1 MELRLKVVSKDIN
14 QLMWN
19 SGKTLSPAESC
30 SAGRIASALTIAAGS
45 SHYFKGGLVCYADET
60 KVKFLGVDNAI
71 IEEKSAVCEEVARQ
85 MVIGA
90 NKMFETD
97 YAIAFTGFAG
107 PGGGTED
114 NPVGTIWIAVGNAD
128 KIITQKVFNDMGRD
142 ENTMLATEVAL
153 NMLRDF
159 LKSELENVVKE

>member
-19 SGKTLSPAESC
+19 SGKTLSTAERC
-30 SAGRIASALTIAAGS
+30 SAGRIASALAIAAGS